1 MLIQTVDFSVLF
13 ILEPVRDDSSNM
25 SKSLVSIL
33 DLWGSGNG
41 HSPISQGFEI
51 VNHEDIPA
59 VYFPGRPW
67 RSFRLMAA
75 IICHFRVTFIA
86 ALTNIAPGR
95 GVGGSFF

>member
-1 MLIQTVDFSVLF
+1 MGVWVTRWKWSLTYFS
-13 ILEPVRDDSSNM
+13 
-25 SKSLVSIL
+25 
-33 DLWGSGNG
+33 
-41 HSPISQGFEI
+41 GFEI
-51 VNHEDIPA
+51 VNHEDVPA

-95 GVGGSFF
+95 GVGGVFLLS